1 MKRKVKIFGK
11 SIPLS
16 VLLLV
21 LVVSVAAA
29 VFSALYSAT
38 INVTSGSG
46 PTGSLSALECSMLS
60 RAGAMVRVIKTC
72 EITGS
77 EITINASG
85 LDDDSG
91 ILVHLRYSA
100 DTDQI
105 LTFTCPDPLPA
116 GLSSCSADPTTGQ
129 SFPAGSPNQINTTLL
144 FYDLTPGQVVE
155 EFVFSLEFNE

>member
-1 MKRKVKIFGK
+1 MKRKVKIIGK

-29 VFSALYSAT
+29 VFGAMYLAT
-38 INVTSGSG
+38 VNITAGSG
-46 PTGSLSALECSMLS
+46 PTGSISELECTLLS
-60 RAGAMVRVIKTC
+60 RAGAMEGVINTC
-72 EITGS
+72 EISGN
-77 EITINASG
+77 EITLNASG

-105 LTFTCPDPLPA
+105 LTFNCPDPLPA

-155 EFVFSLEFNE
+155 EFVFSLEFTE